1 MTNKLLL
8 LVLFVLMCVSLSAK
22 DNEHRHKNNVKYR
35 INKTQKNFKLFI
47 TRKKYGNRIK
57 KHILVN

>member
-8 LVLFVLMCVSLSAK
+8 LVLFVLMCVSLSAR
-22 DNEHRHKNNVKYR
+22 DNEYRHKNNVKYR

-47 TRKKYGNRIK
+47 TRKKYSSRIK